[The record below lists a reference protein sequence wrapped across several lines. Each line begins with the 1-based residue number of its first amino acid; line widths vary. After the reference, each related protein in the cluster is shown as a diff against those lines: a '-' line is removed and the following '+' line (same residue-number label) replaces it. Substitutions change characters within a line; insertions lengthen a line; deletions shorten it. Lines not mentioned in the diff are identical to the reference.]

1 MDNDK
6 ENKSQLK
13 DEPAKPAAIGE
24 IFEEEVVSMPNKK
37 SKPEAVRSA
46 PPKKKD
52 DKLVEDLKKEEEEKK
67 KAKEKEEKAKK
78 EKKDKSDSY
87 SDEWGDNDFD
97 LEDKGDKKP
106 VAEEPKKADDFFNV

>member
-1 MDNDK
+1 M
-6 ENKSQLK
+6 
-13 DEPAKPAAIGE
+13 PA
-24 IFEEEVVSMPNKK
+24 KK

-52 DKLVEDLKKEEEEKK
+52 DKKVEDLKKEEEEKK
-67 KAKEKEEKAKK
+67 KAKEKEEKVKK
-78 EKKDKSDSY
+78 EKSDSY

-106 VAEEPKKADDFFNV
+106 DAK